1 MAAFN
6 LTCLSRLLA
15 AKGLLVLSLLIV
27 SDMNVTYASDDGII
41 ADRFRNLC
49 MKYANRRKWWM
60 HKFWESRTD
69 GEYFKLCKLLTEFP
83 DKFREYYRMSIKTF
97 DYVLE
102 SVKDVLQGYSDFRKC
117 NEAEGTPSVAL
128 RYVLDIAVKIKI
140 NYI

>member
-1 MAAFN
+1 
-6 LTCLSRLLA
+6 
-15 AKGLLVLSLLIV
+15 
-27 SDMNVTYASDDGII
+27 
-41 ADRFRNLC
+41 
-49 MKYANRRKWWM
+49 M

-117 NEAEGTPSVAL
+117 NEAEGTPSVRT
-128 RYVLDIAVKIKI
+128 RYCGKDKNKLHLKNFKCY
-140 NYI
+140 NNSL